1 MEKTPKIVPEEIH
14 LLKIDVVK
22 SEVNSI
28 GFKQAK
34 EPKVDI
40 AHKLLHNLQDEMLKI
55 ELVFSFK
62 NKQEEQ
68 LMLLQTDYHFQI
80 ERMNQFYKL
89 EDEKP
94 VFSTLLIATILGIA
108 ISTSRGILFEK
119 LESSGIKNIIIPVI
133 SPQKILTKSH

>member
-1 MEKTPKIVPEEIH
+1 MEKTPKIIPEEIH

-22 SEVNSI
+22 SEVNSM
-28 GFKQAK
+28 GFKQTK
-34 EPKVDI
+34 EPKLTI

-68 LMLLQTDYHFQI
+68 LMLLHTDYHFKI
-80 ERMNQFYKL
+80 ERMHQFYKL
-89 EDEKP
+89 EEEKP
-94 VFSTLLIATILGIA
+94 VFSPLLIATILGIA

-119 LESSGIKNIIIPVI
+119 LESSGIKNILIPVI
-133 SPQKILTKSH
+133 SPQKIIAKSY